1 MKYKDEGMD
10 CRKLLLCFW
19 RKLWIVV
26 CAAFIGA
33 CLGGGIYLFVHVVI
47 NSNREYQAESKI
59 KLEFA
64 PDETGE
70 VYQAYN
76 GYTWNDLMSTELI
89 LDTTM
94 SYLPDTYTE
103 EEVVAATSALI
114 LSDIR
119 LLTIRITTDSPD
131 KTAEILQA
139 TDQSLIT
146 MGEREKE
153 FYSISILKETE
164 PKLLAADPRLLQAVL
179 IGLVLALTFTLLA
192 MALVFVLEDKIYVP
206 GDLEC
211 VTELPFVG
219 FTFTEPEKAAAAAG
233 KSKRAQELFEKLRRD
248 LEQNRTYLSRTAGRL
263 VTLDGKRE
271 ASTAAD
277 FDSLREAD
285 GILLA
290 VPYKEMSRTAL
301 DYQIE
306 QLTLQECKLTG
317 ILIQDADMRFLRWYY
332 NHL

>member
-1 MKYKDEGMD
+1 MKYKEEGMD

-19 RKLWIVV
+19 QKLWIAA
-26 CAAFIGA
+26 CAALVGA
-33 CLGGGIYLFVHVVI
+33 LLGGGIYLFVHVVI

-59 KLEFA
+59 KLDFA

-70 VYQAYN
+70 AYQAYN
-76 GYTWNDLMSTELI
+76 GYTWNDLMSTDAI

-94 SYLPDTYTE
+94 SCLPDTYTE

-119 LLTIRITTDSPD
+119 LLTIRITADSPD

-139 TDQSLIT
+139 TDQSLVT

-153 FYSISILKETE
+153 FYSITILKETE

-179 IGLVLALTFTLLA
+179 IGLVLALASALLA
-192 MALVFVLEDKIYVP
+192 MALVFVLEDKIYIP
-206 GDLEC
+206 GDLKC
-211 VTELPFVG
+211 VTDLPFVG
-219 FTFTEPEKAAAAAG
+219 FTFTEPERAAAAAG
-233 KSKRAQELFEKLRRD
+233 SSKRAQELFKKLQTD
-248 LEQNRTYLSRTAGRL
+248 LKQNRAYLSRTVGRL
-263 VTLDGKRE
+263 VTIPGTRDALAE
-271 ASTAAD
+271 TD

-290 VPYKEMSRTAL
+290 VPYRQMSRTAL
-301 DYQIE
+301 NYQIE
-306 QLTLQECKLTG
+306 QFTLQECKLTG

-332 NHL
+332 SHL